1 MTDIAPPRGYAVHV
15 DQGLAPGQAR
25 TDSIPGAS
33 LGPMREVRI
42 LPVKCRSFFLEF
54 RGRATQPWM
63 SGWSRSVS

>member
-1 MTDIAPPRGYAVHV
+1 MTDIAPPRGYAVHA
-15 DQGLAPGQAR
+15 DQGLAR

-33 LGPMREVRI
+33 LGTMREVRI